1 MPSNLS
7 FRGRYNYETLQWTIK
22 DKDLLLYL
30 NQNENEIAFLMLD
43 TCEEAQNR
51 QNLLDVNH
59 ISNRQKLN
67 HRQDGVE
74 KEEAWRISRI
84 FR

>member
-7 FRGRYNYETLQWTIK
+7 FRGRYDYETLQWTIK

-43 TCEEAQNR
+43 RCEEAQNR
-51 QNLLDVNH
+51 QNL
-59 ISNRQKLN
+59 
-67 HRQDGVE
+67 
-74 KEEAWRISRI
+74 
-84 FR
+84 